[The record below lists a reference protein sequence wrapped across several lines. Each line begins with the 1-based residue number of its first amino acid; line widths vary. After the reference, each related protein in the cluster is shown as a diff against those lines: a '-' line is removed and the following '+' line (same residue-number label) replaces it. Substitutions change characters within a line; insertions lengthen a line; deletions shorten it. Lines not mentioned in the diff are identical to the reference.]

1 MKLLPDAFD
10 KQGKI
15 PEDTILNT
23 GIAFVTVQDRDS
35 GPNGLVTVTLQ
46 HHKQDFSLQETF
58 AGTYILK
65 IRQPLS
71 LDRHAQYKIKIV
83 AEDQGKP
90 LSQRNSY
97 ILPVK
102 LADSN
107 RHAPRFAQKVYNVNI
122 GDDVTPGAIIA
133 RTTAT
138 DEDDGRNSELT
149 YSVESV
155 RIGDHN
161 GSVED
166 LNKWFGIDSKGEV
179 FVRVK
184 LWCLFTPSF
193 TVNIDVRDDG
203 RVPRHGKTELKV
215 AVKCSQHI
223 HNFSVAENSPKG
235 VEVGRISLTS
245 VAPDKSL
252 RVRLVTNTT
261 EFALDEKKGILTT
274 RRTLDR
280 EANSSYSLNAVLS
293 DGSVEMDIIFNI
305 TVGDVNDNSPVF
317 VGMVESHNITLS
329 NAVFIGETIL
339 KVQAVDRDYG
349 SNGLVKFS
357 IVGGNS
363 RRVFRINERN
373 GKISLRKLLSEKAY
387 TLTIRAADSGF
398 IENEAFLRLII
409 SVNFITP
416 APPPSNRPGD
426 IPASTKTGN
435 GVVETRKGN
444 GSFFSD
450 TKMIIVIGACAG
462 VLLLSVC
469 LITVFCL
476 KFRRRKNKD
485 DDKRGSYHEPE
496 ISREDALKASK
507 KMFHQATSNPRQT
520 AEAFVFT
527 TRKQPIDASPNP
539 IKKMHTTMTYQP
551 PPGTGSPTGNSRPD
565 MYYPFEQPM
574 MEYHSSEDEL
584 DSGRGGSSRGSSPY
598 CTHSPPTKR
607 REDDWRPPNHVKYPA
622 PQYRARSPGMP
633 PPPPPYED
641 VQRRKAFVTIS
652 GATHSTT
659 DL

>member
-1 MKLLPDAFD
+1 MKLFPRAFD

-15 PEDTILNT
+15 PEDTILDT
-23 GIAFVTVQDRDS
+23 EVALVTVQDRDS
-35 GPNGLVTVTLQ
+35 GANGHVAVTLQ

-58 AGTYILK
+58 AGKYILK

-71 LDRHAQYKIKIV
+71 LDRDAQYKIKIV

-90 LSQRNSY
+90 LSQKNSY

-138 DEDDGRNSELT
+138 DKDDGRNSELT
-149 YSVESV
+149 YSVEGV
-155 RIGDHN
+155 RVGDHN
-161 GSVED
+161 GSVEYST
-166 LNKWFGIDSKGEV
+166 KWFDIDNTGEV

-184 LWCLFTPSF
+184 LWCVFTPSF

-203 RVPRHGKTELKV
+203 RVPRHGKAVLKV

-223 HNFSVAENSPKG
+223 HNFSVAENRPKG

-261 EFALDEKKGILTT
+261 DFALDGQKGILTT

-280 EANSSYSLNAVLS
+280 EANSSYSLTAVLS
-293 DGSVEMDIIFNI
+293 DGSVEMDIILNV
-305 TVGDVNDNSPVF
+305 TVGDTNDNSPVF
-317 VGMVESHNITLS
+317 VGIVGSHNMTLS

-339 KVQAVDRDYG
+339 KVQAVDRDSG
-349 SNGLVKFS
+349 SNGLLKYT
-357 IVGGNS
+357 IVSGNS
-363 RRVFRINERN
+363 RQVFRIDERN
-373 GKISLRKLLSEKAY
+373 GKISLRKVLSEKEY

-398 IENEAFLRLII
+398 IKKEAFLRLII

-416 APPPSNRPGD
+416 APPSSSRPGD
-426 IPASTKTGN
+426 IAASTKAGS
-435 GVVETRKGN
+435 GVVGTRKGN

-450 TKMIIVIGACAG
+450 TKVIIVIAACAG
-462 VLLLSVC
+462 ILLLSVC
-469 LITVFCL
+469 LIAVYCL
-476 KFRRRKNKD
+476 KFRRRKNKK

-496 ISREDALKASK
+496 ISREEALMASK
-507 KMFHQATSNPRQT
+507 KMFHQATSNPYQA
-520 AEAFVFT
+520 AEAIVFT
-527 TRKQPIDASPNP
+527 TRKQSIDASPNP
-539 IKKMHTTMTYQP
+539 LKKMHTTMTFQP
-551 PPGTGSPTGNSRPD
+551 PPVTGSPTGNSRPD

-574 MEYHSSEDEL
+574 IEYHSSEDEL
-584 DSGRGGSSRGSSPY
+584 DSGRGGSFRGSSPY
-598 CTHSPPTKR
+598 CTHSPPTKGR
-607 REDDWRPPNHVKYPA
+607 DDDWRPPNHVKYPA
-622 PQYRARSPGMP
+622 PEYRARSPGMP
-633 PPPPPYED
+633 PPPPPSPYED
-641 VQRRKAFVTIS
+641 VHR
-652 GATHSTT
+652 
-659 DL
+659 